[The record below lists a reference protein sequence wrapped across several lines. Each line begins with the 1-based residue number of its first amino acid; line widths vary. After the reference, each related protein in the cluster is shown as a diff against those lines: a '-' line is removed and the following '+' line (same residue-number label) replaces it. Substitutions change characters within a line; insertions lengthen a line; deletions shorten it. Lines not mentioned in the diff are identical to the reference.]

1 MNQLDKAVAATI
13 SELERQNQP
22 QPVKMEIVD
31 DADDAD
37 GNPPPWQSDAER
49 KGLPLV
55 NEHDDKGAPLLDR
68 DKVLKRSLP
77 NCVGLR

>member
-13 SELERQNQP
+13 NELERQNRP
-22 QPVKMEIVD
+22 RPVKMEIVD
-31 DADDAD
+31 DADD
-37 GNPPPWQSDAER
+37 NPPLWQSDAER